1 MNNSIMEKAKAW
13 VKSDYFDSE
22 SKKEIQNLIDSQD
35 EKELTERFYKDLSF
49 GTGGIR
55 SIIGQGLNRI
65 NKYTV
70 RKATQALAET
80 IKTQDP
86 IDGQYKVAISYDN
99 RRFSFEFAKEAAG
112 VFAANGIHSYIYERL
127 NPVPL
132 LSFSVRYHKLM
143 QE

>member
-1 MNNSIMEKAKAW
+1 MKQSIIEKAEAW
-13 VKSDYFDSE
+13 VKNDYFDSA
-22 SKKEIQNLIDSQD
+22 SKKEIQQLIDSKD

-86 IDGQYKVAISYDN
+86 IDGKYRVAISYDN
-99 RRFSFEFAKEAAG
+99 RRFSFDFAKSE
-112 VFAANGIHSYIYERL
+112 
-127 NPVPL
+127 
-132 LSFSVRYHKLM
+132 K
-143 QE
+143 